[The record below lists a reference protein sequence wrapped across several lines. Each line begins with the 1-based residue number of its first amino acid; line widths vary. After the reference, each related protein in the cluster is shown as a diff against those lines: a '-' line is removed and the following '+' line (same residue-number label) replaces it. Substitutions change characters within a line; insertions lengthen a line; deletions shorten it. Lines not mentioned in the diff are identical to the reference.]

1 MFNFLLITFIP
12 NSPTLFLSKV
22 RQTNPGSVCTS
33 LLDNVTILQLIFA
46 ILVEYPTFFPTYRI
60 QFDYYVTDLAPIYLK
75 IPSYSF
81 LIVYEDVRGRLG
93 ALNCISILTYGIL
106 KLLKFWV
113 DEFILVLG
121 RDMYLHSAS
130 VLLKQQHVQ
139 ELKLLPFQTFI
150 TFIAHLNNREVGVG
164 AYKIHLPLLCYL
176 AHIRSNLN
184 IGSINTTNID
194 KIKLHRALKETP
206 HFPQQIK
213 GKFMPY

>member
-81 LIVYEDVRGRLG
+81 LIVYEDVSGRLG
-93 ALNCISILTYGIL
+93 ASVELHLYFNLWNTKTIEI
-106 KLLKFWV
+106 
-113 DEFILVLG
+113 LG
-121 RDMYLHSAS
+121 RRIHSSPPAG
-130 VLLKQQHVQ
+130 HVSS
-139 ELKLLPFQTFI
+139 LRF
-150 TFIAHLNNREVGVG
+150 G
-164 AYKIHLPLLCYL
+164 APATTCSGIKTSPVPNFYYIHC
-176 AHIRSNLN
+176 
-184 IGSINTTNID
+184 T
-194 KIKLHRALKETP
+194 
-206 HFPQQIK
+206 PQQSRSWCRRL
-213 GKFMPY
+213 